1 MSSKSKVSSSHSYHA
16 DRKRGPKGGSSN
28 SHHRNKKAR
37 ASSSKRELKHDRQSQ
52 RRHADVVGEAKIL
65 WNKLRLKTNTA
76 KERRALLDE
85 LVPLIQGKA
94 NEIALQ
100 HDAAR
105 VVQAV
110 IQFGTE
116 KERRAILEELCAQPG
131 GFVELCRSQ
140 YAHFTALKIIKYCH
154 NDQVCVKMI
163 VKALKGSMPKLA
175 VHAIAS
181 KVVESLFISFTPR
194 QKAVLKQEF
203 YGPQFAL
210 FASDTLQQQD
220 LVVPTLE
227 SNLQVVPDSKDKTI
241 LFVRDLVS
249 KGMNK
254 SLYGYSYFQEI
265 LAEYLGVAK
274 PNEIRTMSASAA
286 DNVIHLL
293 STRAGTRAAAAFV
306 AYGTAKDRKRIMKSL
321 KGYTRTALLHHD
333 AYLAILR
340 LVQLTDDTVSIE
352 KNLLNELLLSPNDG
366 KDSNVSSLLDIAL
379 SDSGS
384 KLLLMLLVAEE
395 SLNSKYFDPYEL
407 SVLAPNPTVEEN
419 GEEVPTS
426 RKDAS
431 VRRKELLKHLR
442 EPLIDLCK
450 NHTGELLRSI
460 PGSLVLREV
469 HNAFKSKDV
478 MSAIIEAC
486 KRSVAKS
493 TENSGDDTPLPLFE
507 DINGHRTI
515 KNLILSEGSTDSQ
528 QDVLFASEFLNAFDS
543 ELMDICTSSRGAFV
557 VAALCE
563 TRATRDIA
571 LNNLDRNKLQKR
583 LENEKKS
590 IAGYKALLAAM
601 DGTKRTAR

>member
-1 MSSKSKVSSSHSYHA
+1 MSSKAKDAPSRSSKHRADKKRSSS
-16 DRKRGPKGGSSN
+16 SSSQN
-28 SHHRNKKAR
+28 RNKKPR
-37 ASSSKRELKHDRQSQ
+37 VSSSSKREIKQDRQSQ
-52 RRHADVVGEAKIL
+52 RRHADVVSEAKIL
-65 WNKLRLKTNTA
+65 WNKLRLKTNTT

-85 LVPLIQGKA
+85 LVPLIRGKA

-116 KERRAILEELCAQPG
+116 KERREILEELCSQPG
-131 GFVELCRSQ
+131 SFVELCKSQ
-140 YAHFTALKIIKYCH
+140 YAHFTVLKVIKYCH
-154 NDQVCVKMI
+154 NDEVCLKLTT
-163 VKALKGSMPKLA
+163 KALKGSMPKLA

-181 KVVESLFISFTPR
+181 KVVESIFTTFTPR

-203 YGPQFAL
+203 YGSQFAL

-220 LVVPTLE
+220 SVVPTLE
-227 SNLQVVPDSKDKTI
+227 SNLAVVPDSKEKTI
-241 LFVRDLVS
+241 LAVRNIVS
-249 KGMNK
+249 KGMDK

-274 PNEIRTMSASAA
+274 PKEIRAMAASAA

-340 LVQLTDDTVSIE
+340 LVQLTDDTVSIQ
-352 KNLLNELLLSPNDG
+352 KNLLNELLLSPEEE
-366 KDSNVSSLLDIAL
+366 KDSEASSLLDIAL
-379 SDSGS
+379 SDCGS
-384 KLLLMLLVAEE
+384 KLFLMLLVDEE
-395 SLNSKYFDPYEL
+395 VSPKSKVFDPYEQ
-407 SVLAPNPTVEEN
+407 SVLTPNPTVEEN
-419 GEEVPTS
+419 GEDVPTS
-426 RKDAS
+426 KKDAT
-431 VRRKELLKHLR
+431 VRRKELVKHLR

-450 NHTGELLRSI
+450 RHTDELLISI

-478 MSAIIEAC
+478 VSAIIGSC
-486 KRSVAKS
+486 KISVRKS
-493 TENSGDDTPLPLFE
+493 TETGDDDSQLSLFE
-507 DINGHRTI
+507 DIHGHRTI
-515 KNLILSEGSTDSQ
+515 KNLILSDASADDSELFSTELLS
-528 QDVLFASEFLNAFDS
+528 AFDS
-543 ELMDICTSSRGAFV
+543 QLMDICTSNRGAFV

-563 TRATRDIA
+563 TRATRDLA
-571 LNNLDRNKLQKR
+571 LQNLDKRTLQQR
-583 LENEKKS
+583 LEKEKKS
-590 IAGYKALLAAM
+590 TAGFKALLAAM
-601 DGTKRTAR
+601 DGTNSK